1 MGMFDVTQ
9 LCFLWYNYLQGWT
22 TANDMFWL
30 LLTSHLLA
38 FTRPNSCGAK
48 VYAKEKYLSKYL
60 AKEKKM
66 QQALMYCLLCDT
78 IFMRE
83 FKGKKQSDT
92 GKCWH
97 VMWTHHRLWSPR
109 FSLPQN
115 PGEKRVKWKREKKR
129 NRIFIT
135 SFGWRWVVKQGSSRS
150 SLRCCV

>member
-1 MGMFDVTQ
+1 MSLNYAFCDTIICKVGRQQMI
-9 LCFLWYNYLQGWT
+9 CFGC
-22 TANDMFWL
+22 FWL
-30 LLTSHLLA
+30 PTFWLSPGQTLVV
-38 FTRPNSCGAK
+38 P
-48 VYAKEKYLSKYL
+48 KYMQKKNIYQNILQK
-60 AKEKKM
+60 KKKM

-109 FSLPQN
+109 FSLPQI